1 MDMIELLGT
10 MVINQASDLFISV
23 DSPPLIKVE
32 GKIRP
37 TREERLTS
45 EENHKLI
52 YSILQ
57 EKDVAEFK
65 ANHELNIAL
74 KLERIGRFRV
84 NVFQQMGE
92 PAMVVRYIKK
102 KIPSIED
109 LGLPEVLKELISYE
123 RGLILLVGSTGTGK
137 STTLASMIDHRNTH
151 QSGHILTIEDPI
163 EFIHKNKQSLVNQR
177 EVGVDTSSFEIALK
191 NAMREAPDVIL
202 IGEIRDRETMKQA
215 LTYAETGHLCLAT
228 LHANS
233 ANLALERIINF
244 FPEEAHR
251 VILQDI
257 SLNLRAIVAQR
268 LCIGLEQRRVAAVEL
283 MINTPFI
290 AQLIE
295 KGRIEDIKEAMTRS
309 KGRVNQTFDEALY
322 KLVKQGSISRKEAL
336 RKADSANNL
345 SVKFRL
351 EDGDKTGGHGGGSE
365 FVINDSAPFDHYHT
379 FSISPLTVRAK
390 RADTKKRINTALISA
405 LNARGLELKSQD
417 ADIDVQ
423 YVLGLKVEES
433 LALEAIEGQQNNF
446 KHFIPE
452 TKEQAMLVINVMDN
466 HNKKPIFRI
475 TAVRQVNDFNENQ
488 AQLNKGIAML
498 LAKLPVG
505 HEHSAESTSSS

>member
-1 MDMIELLGT
+1 MIELLGT
-10 MVINQASDLFISV
+10 MVMNQASDLFISV

-37 TREERLTS
+37 THDKRLTS

-52 YSILQ
+52 YSILK
-57 EKDVAEFK
+57 EKDIAEFNAK
-65 ANHELNIAL
+65 QELNIAL

-102 KIPSIED
+102 KIPSIKE
-109 LGLPEVLKELISYE
+109 LGLPEVLKEMICYE

-163 EFIHKNKQSLVNQR
+163 EFIHQNKQSLVNQR
-177 EVGVDTSSFEIALK
+177 EVGVDTISYEIALK

-244 FPEEAHR
+244 FPEDAHR
-251 VILQDI
+251 IILQDI

-268 LCIGLEQRRVAAVEL
+268 LCIGIEQRRVAAVEL
-283 MINTPFI
+283 MINTPFV

-295 KGRIEDIKEAMTRS
+295 QGKIEEIKEAMARS
-309 KGRVNQTFDEALY
+309 KGRVNQTFDDALY
-322 KLVKQGSISRKEAL
+322 KLVKQGAISREEAL

-345 SVKFRL
+345 AVKFRL
-351 EDGDKTGGHGGGSE
+351 EEGGKKGSRTSTSE
-365 FVINDSAPFDHYHT
+365 FVISDSAPFDHYHT
-379 FSISPLTVRAK
+379 FSIQPLTVRAK
-390 RADTKKRINTALISA
+390 RSDTKRRINTAIIYA
-405 LNARGLELKSQD
+405 LGQRGLELKTTN
-417 ADIDVQ
+417 ADIEVQ

-433 LALEAIEGQQNNF
+433 LALEEIEGQQNNF
-446 KHFIPE
+446 DHFIPE
-452 TKEQAMLVINVMDN
+452 TKEQAMLVINVLDN
-466 HNKKPIFRI
+466 HSKKPIFRI
-475 TAVRQVNDFNENQ
+475 TAVRRVDDFHESQ
-488 AQLNKGIAML
+488 EQLNKGIAML
-498 LAKLPVG
+498 LTKLPVG
-505 HEHSAESTSSS
+505 HSNTKPSTTHG